1 LNHTLVGEAM
11 LTTGKRILLREVLR
25 QARTQSVLA
34 LAATNAAIEK
44 RANRASESALSAAA
58 MAEQQIDQFI
68 AAEESETLF
77 AIHGALQLLH
87 DEPERYGVCERCG
100 RSLSAAQL
108 RFSPW
113 ISSCERH
120 AEMPVA

>member
-1 LNHTLVGEAM
+1 M

-25 QARTQSVLA
+25 QARTESVLS
-34 LAATNAAIEK
+34 LAATNAAIQK
-44 RANRASESALSAAA
+44 RATRACESTLSAAA

-68 AAEESETLF
+68 AAEESETLL

-87 DEPERYGVCERCG
+87 DQSESYGVCERCG

-108 RFSPW
+108 
-113 ISSCERH
+113 
-120 AEMPVA
+120 

>member
-1 LNHTLVGEAM
+1 MLRTGE
-11 LTTGKRILLREVLR
+11 RIQLREVGLSTA
-25 QARTQSVLA
+25 AR
-34 LAATNAAIEK
+34 
-44 RANRASESALSAAA
+44 
-58 MAEQQIDQFI
+58 AEQQIDQFI
-68 AAEESETLF
+68 AAEESETLI

-87 DEPERYGVCERCG
+87 DQPERYGVCKRCG

-120 AEMPVA
+120 ADMPAA

>member
-1 LNHTLVGEAM
+1 MLRTGE
-11 LTTGKRILLREVLR
+11 RIQLREVLR
-25 QARTQSVLA
+25 QARAQSVLA

-44 RANRASESALSAAA
+44 RANVASEGGLSAAA
-58 MAEQQIDQFI
+58 RVEQQVDRFI

-77 AIHGALQLLH
+77 AIHTALQLLH

-100 RSLSAAQL
+100 RPLSAEQL

-120 AEMPVA
+120 TEIPIA

>member
-1 LNHTLVGEAM
+1 M
-11 LTTGKRILLREVLR
+11 LTIGERIQLREVLR
-25 QARTQSVLA
+25 QARAQSVLA
-34 LAATNAAIEK
+34 LAATNAALEK
-44 RANRASESALSAAA
+44 RATRPFEAGLSAAA
-58 MAEQQIDQFI
+58 RAEQQIDQSI

-108 RFSPW
+108 RFSAW

-120 AEMPVA
+120 GEIPVA

>member
-1 LNHTLVGEAM
+1 MLRTGE
-11 LTTGKRILLREVLR
+11 RIQLREVLR
-25 QARTQSVLA
+25 LARAQSVLA
-34 LAATNAAIEK
+34 LAAKNAAIEK
-44 RANRASESALSAAA
+44 RATLASEAGLSAAA
-58 MAEQQIDQFI
+58 RAQQQIDQFI
-68 AAEESETLF
+68 AAEESETLI

-87 DEPERYGVCERCG
+87 DEPESYGVCVRCG

-120 AEMPVA
+120 ADMPVA

>member
-1 LNHTLVGEAM
+1 M
-11 LTTGKRILLREVLR
+11 LTTGERMQLREVLR
-25 QARTQSVLA
+25 QAQTQSVLA

-44 RANRASESALSAAA
+44 RAKRTAGRQSAAA
-58 MAEQQIDQFI
+58 MIEQQIDRFI
-68 AAEESETLF
+68 ATEESETLF

-113 ISSCERH
+113 ILSCQRH
-120 AEMPVA
+120 AELPVA

>member
-1 LNHTLVGEAM
+1 M
-11 LTTGKRILLREVLR
+11 LTTGERIQLREVLR
-25 QARTQSVLA
+25 QARAQSVLA

-44 RANRASESALSAAA
+44 RAKWSSEAGLSSAAR
-58 MAEQQIDQFI
+58 AEQQIDRFI

-113 ISSCERH
+113 ILSCERH

>member
-1 LNHTLVGEAM
+1 M
-11 LTTGKRILLREVLR
+11 LTTGERIELREVLR
-25 QARTQSVLA
+25 QARAQSVLA

-44 RANRASESALSAAA
+44 RANQASETGLSAAA
-58 MAEQQIDQFI
+58 RAEQQIDRFI

-87 DEPERYGVCERCG
+87 DAPESYGVCDRCG
-100 RSLSAAQL
+100 RPLSAAQL

-120 AEMPVA
+120 AEMQVA